1 VPRRNCATAGAG
13 YELVVARDQR
23 VARRFKRNGQ
33 LGNLTIS
40 VAKVVTRSKEEP
52 MTSATLN
59 PGGRLR
65 AALACTVLAA
75 CSAVGAIGT
84 ASAAG
89 ADSPALK
96 VRYSDLNLSTEQ
108 GSLALYGRI
117 VEAARQVCTVDSIR
131 DLRAVAATAACREQA
146 IAQAVRDVNSPML
159 ASVYAE
165 RLRHG

>member
-1 VPRRNCATAGAG
+1 M
-13 YELVVARDQR
+13 E
-23 VARRFKRNGQ
+23 K
-33 LGNLTIS
+33 
-40 VAKVVTRSKEEP
+40 P

-59 PGGRLR
+59 LGGRLR
-65 AALACTVLAA
+65 TAVAYTVLAA
-75 CSAVGAIGT
+75 CTALGAVGSAHA
-84 ASAAG
+84 ASA
-89 ADSPALK
+89 DVPALK

-117 VEAARQVCTVDSIR
+117 VAAAHQVCAVDDIR
-131 DLRAVAATAACREQA
+131 DLRAVNAAKACREEA

>member
-1 VPRRNCATAGAG
+1 
-13 YELVVARDQR
+13 
-23 VARRFKRNGQ
+23 
-33 LGNLTIS
+33 
-40 VAKVVTRSKEEP
+40 

-59 PGGRLR
+59 LGGRLR
-65 AALACTVLAA
+65 AAMAFTVLASCTA
-75 CSAVGAIGT
+75 IGAIG
-84 ASAAG
+84 SANAAT

-117 VEAARQVCTVDSIR
+117 VEAAHQVCTVDSIR
-131 DLRAVAATAACREQA
+131 DLRAVASAKACREQA

>member
-1 VPRRNCATAGAG
+1 
-13 YELVVARDQR
+13 
-23 VARRFKRNGQ
+23 
-33 LGNLTIS
+33 
-40 VAKVVTRSKEEP
+40 

-65 AALACTVLAA
+65 TAVAFTVLAA
-75 CSAVGAIGT
+75 CAAIGAVG
-84 ASAAG
+84 SARAAT

-117 VEAARQVCTVDSIR
+117 VAAAHQVCTAEGIR
-131 DLRAVAATAACREQA
+131 DLRAVAAVKDCREQA

-159 ASVYAE
+159 AAVYAE